1 MEKTKFTENG
11 EVLSIIKDLKEQI
24 KEKKKKF
31 SDIVDA
37 NGNEYVDL
45 VQEGGGVLGVA
56 LVEYL
61 YVLEQVGI
69 RFLSLAGTSAGSINT
84 MLMAAAGPI
93 DITKSEWILEC
104 LCNKNLYDFVDGDHD
119 AREFR
124 INTKSCGEILKYRFL
139 YFEII

>member
-56 LVEYL
+56 LVG
-61 YVLEQVGI
+61 YVLC
-69 RFLSLAGTSAGSINT
+69 FGTSWNSFFKFSRNIGR
-84 MLMAAAGPI
+84 
-93 DITKSEWILEC
+93 K
-104 LCNKNLYDFVDGDHD
+104 H
-119 AREFR
+119 
-124 INTKSCGEILKYRFL
+124 
-139 YFEII
+139 

>member
-56 LVEYL
+56 LV
-61 YVLEQVGI
+61 G
-69 RFLSLAGTSAGSINT
+69 FS
-84 MLMAAAGPI
+84 
-93 DITKSEWILEC
+93 D
-104 LCNKNLYDFVDGDHD
+104 
-119 AREFR
+119 
-124 INTKSCGEILKYRFL
+124 
-139 YFEII
+139 